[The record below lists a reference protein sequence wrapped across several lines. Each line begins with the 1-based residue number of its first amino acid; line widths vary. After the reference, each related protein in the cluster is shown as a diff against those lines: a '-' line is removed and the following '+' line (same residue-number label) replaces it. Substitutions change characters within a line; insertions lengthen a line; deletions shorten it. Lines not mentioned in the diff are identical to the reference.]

1 MRRLRPGVSGGA
13 VAALLLLSAGCAD
26 RGLASGP
33 TSSPGAATWAAVG
46 VAATAAAL
54 VVAALLVLPGGRSGG
69 SVFPAGL
76 LAAQAGAVVVG
87 GAVLIGAA
95 VRSGQLVT
103 RPTDA
108 EQAAS
113 LLRLTGLDGGDS
125 GFFRLLVVLTVLLG
139 SLLVVVLALAARFA
153 AEVDPLERALACAV
167 LALEAGLSGFA
178 LVLVVLGDRSLP
190 VVLAAAALPLPVVAA
205 ITCWPRTAADPTDQ
219 GPSGPAAEPPGA
231 ETQRA
236 LDLSVAKPLTKQ
248 P

>member
-1 MRRLRPGVSGGA
+1 MRRLCPDGSGGA
-13 VAALLLLSAGCAD
+13 VATLLLLSAGCAD

-33 TSSPGAATWAAVG
+33 PSSPGAATWAAVG

-54 VVAALLVLPGGRSGG
+54 VVAALLVLPRGPAGG
-69 SVFPAGL
+69 SVFAAGL
-76 LAAQAGAVVVG
+76 LATQAGAVVVG

-113 LLRLTGLDGGDS
+113 LLRLTGLDGGDA

-153 AEVDPLERALACAV
+153 AGVDRLERALACVV
-167 LALEAGLSGFA
+167 LALEVGLSGFA
-178 LVLVVLGDRSLP
+178 LVLVIRGDRSLP
-190 VVLAAAALPLPVVAA
+190 VVLAAAALPLPIVAGM
-205 ITCWPRTAADPTDQ
+205 TCWPR
-219 GPSGPAAEPPGA
+219 PAAA
-231 ETQRA
+231 
-236 LDLSVAKPLTKQ
+236 
-248 P
+248 